1 MSHNYPFIL
10 SFIHDERR
18 CALIGPAGGEEW
30 MQRNA
35 YVLMIIKVKDY
46 DGIEQVFHGD
56 FMVAF

>member
-1 MSHNYPFIL
+1 
-10 SFIHDERR
+10 
-18 CALIGPAGGEEW
+18 